1 MKGQRTLGRRV
12 AKAAALLTLVAAGLV
27 LGVAP
32 GAAGFGVG
40 LAGLVDAPFGSN
52 DAVLLDV
59 PPSADI
65 AVAVSDSADPV
76 TLGTQFEY
84 DVTIRNGGPDDAIG
98 VGLREALPS
107 EIALDSVDG
116 ASCNQD
122 GAYYCQVGDIRSGES
137 VTVRFTV
144 HGLKPGSFTNAVSV
158 WEQTADPNGDN
169 NSTNETTQIVL
180 PPARGH
186 LTVIAHVVNDN
197 GGSAVAGDFILVLD
211 GVNAVPSS
219 FAGSE
224 QGTGVDLDAGDYKV
238 AVEDGPSGYDA
249 GFSSDCAG
257 TIGRDEQKRCVVTLD
272 DRPAHLT
279 VVTTVKN
286 DNAGTAQ
293 PSDFALAVKAGSP
306 DPAQFSGNAEGTP
319 VTLDAGGY
327 AVSEET
333 AYGYTTTRSAD
344 CQGKIGPGETR
355 TCTVSNDDVAPV
367 TLKLTADAAQVP
379 AGGSTGYTATLTNP
393 NNGAVNVS
401 YVSVWL
407 PSGFAYQSG
416 STSGAIASDPS
427 IQNYEGLS
435 LSWQGPGQIDGGQS
449 KAMHFGATA
458 PTALGDYHASGSG
471 NVDAPFSIDSS
482 GASPEIVVVAADP
495 ASAPSNPPSQPGS
508 GSGGNGGN
516 PGSAGNGGSSGNQ
529 TQTTTTNQSGPPP
542 VGPPVFRSDADLQ
555 LISGNVLIKLPGSTD
570 FVPLTADM
578 QVPFGAEIDATEG
591 RVNLVTV
598 DSDGTTYKADFY
610 EGRFVLKKQLANGV
624 TVLWLSGSNFK
635 SECKVAKKRALQS
648 VDKKKPKKVK
658 KSKKVVRH
666 LWGSGKGKFRTK
678 GRYIAATV
686 HGTTWLTEDRCD
698 GTRSFVQEGVVDVRD
713 LVKHKTI
720 QLGAGQSYVARPH

>member
-84 DVTIRNGGPDDAIG
+84 DVTIKNGGPDDAIG

-122 GAYYCQVGDIRSGES
+122 GAYYCQVGDIRSDES

-197 GGSAVAGDFILVLD
+197 GGSAVAGDFNLVLD

-257 TIGRDEQKRCVVTLD
+257 AIGRDEQKRCVVTLD

-333 AYGYTTTRSAD
+333 AYGYTTTLSAD

-367 TLKLTADAAQVP
+367 TLTLTADAATVS
-379 AGGSTGYTATLTNP
+379 ADSATGYTATLRNP
-393 NNGAVNVS
+393 NSVPVNVS
-401 YVSVWL
+401 YLSASL
-407 PSGFAYQSG
+407 PSGFSYRQG
-416 STSGAIASDPS
+416 STSGAITSDPTVE
-427 IQNYEGLS
+427 NYEGLS
-435 LSWQGPGQIDGGQS
+435 LSWQGPGDVPAHET
-449 KAMHFGATA
+449 KRMHFGVTA
-458 PTALGDYHASGSG
+458 PTALGSYQASGSG

-482 GASPEIVVVAADP
+482 AASPQIVVVATAP
-495 ASAPSNPPSQPGS
+495 PSNNPPPQSPS
-508 GSGGNGGN
+508 SGGSD
-516 PGSAGNGGSSGNQ
+516 PNQ
-529 TQTTTTNQSGPPP
+529 GQTTTQTPPP
-542 VGPPVFRSDADLQ
+542 VGPPVFQSNAD
-555 LISGNVLIKLPGSTD
+555 V
-570 FVPLTADM
+570 
-578 QVPFGAEIDATEG
+578 
-591 RVNLVTV
+591 
-598 DSDGTTYKADFY
+598 
-610 EGRFVLKKQLANGV
+610 
-624 TVLWLSGSNFK
+624 
-635 SECKVAKKRALQS
+635 
-648 VDKKKPKKVK
+648 
-658 KSKKVVRH
+658 
-666 LWGSGKGKFRTK
+666 
-678 GRYIAATV
+678 
-686 HGTTWLTEDRCD
+686 
-698 GTRSFVQEGVVDVRD
+698 
-713 LVKHKTI
+713 
-720 QLGAGQSYVARPH
+720 